1 MWSLMFQFCA
11 VSSKHGGF
19 NFIVNA
25 CAVSTVHKGF
35 DFVVNACALP
45 FEDVDLA
52 YMLQSGESLEPRIPH
67 ALRFLISSIF
77 GAFFMCSR
85 LCGSGDSIF
94 VKFLI
99 YRPVVCPHQ
108 CLN

>member
-25 CAVSTVHKGF
+25 CAVSIVHKGF

-52 YMLQSGESLEPRIPH
+52 YMLQSGESLEPTIPH

-99 YRPVVCPHQ
+99 YRPMVCPHQ